1 MAQINKYMKYIG
13 YSVIVER
20 FRP

>member
-1 MAQINKYMKYIG
+1 MEQINKYMKYKG

-20 FRP
+20 FRS